1 MTNSPG
7 SLLRG
12 WLSPVVHLSNNWIS
26 QTGVVIVTTASVL
39 WLLLLPATLR
49 GDVSNPYFGIV
60 LYLVLPMVF
69 FGGLAIIP
77 LGIWLRRRRE
87 RRTGRT
93 PTSFPPLNLRNPELR
108 RLALFV
114 VLTSFVNV
122 VIAGQL
128 TYSAVNYMDSVSF
141 CGQTCHTVM
150 QPEFTAYQNSPHS
163 RVECVQCHI
172 GPGAG
177 WFVRSKLSGVRQV
190 FAVTF
195 HTYERPIPTPVHDLR
210 PARET
215 CEACHWPQVYGG
227 DRLKIIPKY
236 ADDEGNAASKTV
248 LLLHIG
254 GGNGTQGI
262 HGAHVGPGIRIRY
275 APADE
280 KRQTIPW
287 VEYRDAQGK
296 TTAFTASDAKGAMPG
311 SLGIREM
318 DCVDCHNRP
327 THVYEMPEPAVDR
340 AMAAGAISSTLP
352 FVKKTSVALL
362 KAAYG
367 SRSEAEARIPA
378 AFESFYKEKYAAI
391 YASKGNEVERSARGV
406 LAIYKRNIFPE
417 MKVSWG
423 GYPNNLGHN
432 DFPGC
437 FRCHDDQHVAAGGRK
452 ITQDCGACHNLL
464 AMEEAA
470 PKILSDLGLEKANQ

>member
-1 MTNSPG
+1 MTNLFGSP
-7 SLLRG
+7 LRG

-26 QTGVVIVTTASVL
+26 QIGVVVVTTATVL
-39 WLLLLPATLR
+39 WVLLLPATLR
-49 GDVSNPYFGIV
+49 GNVSNPYFGIV
-60 LYLVLPMVF
+60 LYLVLPAVF
-69 FGGLAIIP
+69 IGGLLIIP

-87 RRTGRT
+87 RASGTT
-93 PTSFPPLNLRNPELR
+93 PASFPPLSFRNPELR

-163 RVECVQCHI
+163 RVECVECHI

-195 HTYERPIPTPVHDLR
+195 HTYDRPIPTPVHDLR

-227 DRLKIIPKY
+227 DRLKIISKY
-236 ADDEGNAASKTV
+236 ADDETNTATKTV
-248 LLLHIG
+248 LMMHIG
-254 GGNGTQGI
+254 GGNGTHGI
-262 HGAHVGPGIRIRY
+262 HGAHVGPGIRVRY

-296 TTAFTASDAKGAMPG
+296 VTVYTASDAKGAMPG
-311 SLGIREM
+311 NLEMREM

-327 THVYEMPEPAVDR
+327 THIYELPEPAVDR
-340 AMAAGAISSTLP
+340 ALAAGGISPSLP

-362 KAAYG
+362 KAAYN
-367 SRSEAEARIPA
+367 SRPEAEAGIPA
-378 AFESFYKEKYAAI
+378 GFEEFYKDKYPAI
-391 YASKGNEVERSARGV
+391 YASKADEVKHSERGA
-406 LAIYKRNIFPE
+406 LAIYERNVFPE
-417 MKVSWG
+417 MRVVWG
-423 GYPNNLGHN
+423 SYPNNLGHT

-437 FRCHDDQHVAAGGRK
+437 FRCHDDQHAAPGGAK

-464 AMEEAA
+464 AVEEAA
-470 PKILSDLGLEKANQ
+470 PKILSELGLEK

>member
-1 MTNSPG
+1 MNNSSGLP
-7 SLLRG
+7 LRG

-26 QTGVVIVTTASVL
+26 LIGVVVVTTATVL
-39 WLLLLPATLR
+39 WVLLLPATLR
-49 GDVSNPYFGIV
+49 GNVSNPYFGIV
-60 LYLVLPMVF
+60 LYLVLPAVF
-69 FGGLAIIP
+69 IGGLLIIP
-77 LGIWLRRRRE
+77 VGIWLRWRRE
-87 RRTGRT
+87 RVTGRT
-93 PTSFPPLNLRNPELR
+93 PTSLPPLNFRNPELR

-150 QPEFTAYQNSPHS
+150 QPEFTAYQNSPHG
-163 RVECVQCHI
+163 RVECVECHI
-172 GPGAG
+172 GPGAS

-195 HTYERPIPTPVHDLR
+195 HTYDRPIPTPVTNLR

-227 DRLKIIPKY
+227 DRLRIISKY
-236 ADDEGNAASKTV
+236 GDDETNTATKTV
-248 LLLHIG
+248 LMMHIG

-262 HGAHVGPGIRIRY
+262 HGMHVGPGIRIRY
-275 APADE
+275 AAADE

-296 TTAFTASDAKGAMPG
+296 TTVYTASDAKGPMPG
-311 SLGIREM
+311 NLEIREM

-327 THVYEMPEPAVDR
+327 THTYEMPEPAMNRV
-340 AMAAGAISSTLP
+340 MAEGGIWPALP
-352 FVKKTSVALL
+352 FAKKTGLALL
-362 KAAYG
+362 QAAYP
-367 SRSEAEARIPA
+367 SRAEAEARIPA
-378 AFESFYKEKYAAI
+378 GFEEFYKQKYPAI
-391 YASKGNEVERSARGV
+391 YASKADEVKRSARGV
-406 LAIYKRNIFPE
+406 LSIYKRNIFPE
-417 MKVSWG
+417 MRVTWG
-423 GYPNNLGHN
+423 SYPNNLGHN

-437 FRCHDDQHVAAGGRK
+437 FRCHDDQHAAAGGAK

-470 PKILSDLGLEKANQ
+470 PKILSELGLEK

>member
-1 MTNSPG
+1 MITPSGSPV
-7 SLLRG
+7 RG
-12 WLSPVVHLSNNWIS
+12 WLRPVVHLSNNWIS
-26 QTGVVIVTTASVL
+26 QIGVVVVTTASVL
-39 WLLLLPATLR
+39 WILLLPTTLR
-49 GDVSNPYFGIV
+49 GGVTNPYFGIV
-60 LYLVLPMVF
+60 LFLALPAVF
-69 FGGLAIIP
+69 IGGLVIIP

-87 RRTGRT
+87 RVTGRT
-93 PTSFPPLNLRNPELR
+93 PTSFPPLNFRNRDLQ
-108 RLALFV
+108 RLMTFV
-114 VLTSFVNV
+114 ILTSFVNV

-172 GPGAG
+172 GPGAS

-195 HTYERPIPTPVHDLR
+195 RTYDRPIPTPVENLR

-236 ADDEGNAASKTV
+236 ADDEGNTATKTV
-248 LLLHIG
+248 LMMHIG
-254 GGNGTQGI
+254 GGNGRQGI
-262 HGAHVGPGIRIRY
+262 HGAHVGPGVRIRY
-275 APADE
+275 AEGDE
-280 KRQTIPW
+280 KRQVIPW
-287 VEYRDAQGK
+287 VEYRDASGK
-296 TTAFTASDAKGAMPG
+296 ATAYTASDAKGAMPG
-311 SLGIREM
+311 KLPIREM
-318 DCVDCHNRP
+318 DCMDCHNRP
-327 THVYEMPEPAVDR
+327 THVYELPEAAVDTR
-340 AMAAGAISSTLP
+340 MAAGDISRALP

-362 KAAYG
+362 KAAYS
-367 SRSEAEARIPA
+367 SRADAEARIPEAFA
-378 AFESFYKEKYAAI
+378 AFYREKYPAIFASKQAEVAHAAQAVAAI
-391 YASKGNEVERSARGV
+391 YD
-406 LAIYKRNIFPE
+406 RNIFPA
-417 MKVSWG
+417 MRVTWG
-423 GYPNNLGHN
+423 TYPNNIGHN

-470 PKILSDLGLEKANQ
+470 PKILGDLGLGN

>member
-1 MTNSPG
+1 MNNSSG
-7 SLLRG
+7 SPLRG

-26 QTGVVIVTTASVL
+26 LIGVVVVTTATVL
-39 WLLLLPATLR
+39 WVLLLPATLR
-49 GDVSNPYFGIV
+49 GNVSNPYFGIV
-60 LYLVLPMVF
+60 LYLVLPVVF
-69 FGGLAIIP
+69 IGGLLIIP
-77 LGIWLRRRRE
+77 VGIWLRRRRD
-87 RRTGRT
+87 RVTGRT
-93 PTSFPPLNLRNPELR
+93 PTSFPPLNFRNPELR

-172 GPGAG
+172 GPGAS

-195 HTYERPIPTPVHDLR
+195 HTYDRPIPTPVTNLR

-227 DRLKIIPKY
+227 DRLRVISKY
-236 ADDEGNAASKTV
+236 ADDETNTATKTV
-248 LLLHIG
+248 LMMHIG

-275 APADE
+275 AASDE

-296 TTAFTASDAKGAMPG
+296 ATVYTASDAKSPMPG
-311 SLGIREM
+311 NLEIREM

-327 THVYEMPEPAVDR
+327 THTYELPEPAVDR
-340 AMAAGAISSTLP
+340 LMAAGGISPALP
-352 FVKKTSVALL
+352 FAKKTGLALL
-362 KAAYG
+362 KAAYN
-367 SRSEAEARIPA
+367 SRAEAKARIPE
-378 AFESFYKEKYAAI
+378 AFEEFYKEKYPAI
-391 YASKGNEVERSARGV
+391 FASKPDEVKYSARGV
-406 LAIYKRNIFPE
+406 LAIYERNIFPE
-417 MKVSWG
+417 MRVTWG
-423 GYPNNLGHN
+423 SYPNNLGHN

-437 FRCHDDQHVAAGGRK
+437 FRCHDDQHTAAGGAK
-452 ITQDCGACHNLL
+452 ITQDCGACHNML

-470 PKILSDLGLEKANQ
+470 PKILSELGLEK

>member
-1 MTNSPG
+1 MNNSSGLP
-7 SLLRG
+7 LRG

-26 QTGVVIVTTASVL
+26 LIGVVVVTTATVL
-39 WLLLLPATLR
+39 WVLLLPATLR
-49 GDVSNPYFGIV
+49 GNVSNPYFGIV
-60 LYLVLPMVF
+60 LYLVLPAVF
-69 FGGLAIIP
+69 IGGLLIIP
-77 LGIWLRRRRE
+77 VGIWLRWRRE
-87 RRTGRT
+87 RVTGRT
-93 PTSFPPLNLRNPELR
+93 PTSLPPLNFRNPELR

-150 QPEFTAYQNSPHS
+150 QPEFTAYQNSPHG
-163 RVECVQCHI
+163 RVECVECHI
-172 GPGAG
+172 GPGAS

-195 HTYERPIPTPVHDLR
+195 HTYDRPIPTPVTNLR

-227 DRLKIIPKY
+227 DRLRIISKY
-236 ADDEGNAASKTV
+236 GDDETNTATKTV
-248 LLLHIG
+248 LMMHIG

-262 HGAHVGPGIRIRY
+262 HGMHVGPGIRIRY
-275 APADE
+275 AADE

-296 TTAFTASDAKGAMPG
+296 ATVYTASDAKGPMPG
-311 SLGIREM
+311 NLEIREM

-327 THVYEMPEPAVDR
+327 THTYELPEPAMNRV
-340 AMAAGAISSTLP
+340 MAEGGISPALP
-352 FVKKTSVALL
+352 FAKKTGLALL
-362 KAAYG
+362 QAAYH
-367 SRSEAEARIPA
+367 SRAEAEARIPA
-378 AFESFYKEKYAAI
+378 GFEEFYKQKYPAI
-391 YASKGNEVERSARGV
+391 YASKADEVKRSARGV
-406 LAIYKRNIFPE
+406 LSIYKRNIFPE
-417 MKVSWG
+417 MRVSWG
-423 GYPNNLGHN
+423 SYPNNLGHN

-437 FRCHDDQHVAAGGRK
+437 FRCHDDQHAAAGGAK

-470 PKILSDLGLEKANQ
+470 PKILSELGLEK

>member
-1 MTNSPG
+1 
-7 SLLRG
+7 
-12 WLSPVVHLSNNWIS
+12 
-26 QTGVVIVTTASVL
+26 
-39 WLLLLPATLR
+39 
-49 GDVSNPYFGIV
+49 
-60 LYLVLPMVF
+60 
-69 FGGLAIIP
+69 
-77 LGIWLRRRRE
+77 
-87 RRTGRT
+87 
-93 PTSFPPLNLRNPELR
+93 
-108 RLALFV
+108 
-114 VLTSFVNV
+114 
-122 VIAGQL
+122 
-128 TYSAVNYMDSVSF
+128 
-141 CGQTCHTVM
+141 M

-195 HTYERPIPTPVHDLR
+195 HTYDRPIPTPVHNLR

-227 DRLKIIPKY
+227 DRLKIISKY
-236 ADDEGNAASKTV
+236 GDDEGNTASKTV

-296 TTAFTASDAKGAMPG
+296 TTQFTAGDAKGAMPG
-311 SLGIREM
+311 NLEIREM

-327 THVYEMPEPAVDR
+327 SHTYELPEPAVDR
-340 AMAAGAISSTLP
+340 AMAAGAISPSLP
-352 FVKKTSVALL
+352 LAKKTSVALL
-362 KAAYG
+362 KVAY
-367 SRSEAEARIPA
+367 STRADAEARIPA
-378 AFESFYKEKYAAI
+378 AFEKFYKEKYAAI
-391 YASKGNEVERSARGV
+391 YASRRSEVENSARGV
-406 LAIYKRNIFPE
+406 LAIFKRNIFPE

-423 GYPNNLGHN
+423 AYPNNLGHN

-437 FRCHDDQHVAAGGRK
+437 FRCHDDQHAAAGGRK
-452 ITQDCGACHNLL
+452 ITQDCNTCHNLL

-470 PKILSDLGLEKANQ
+470 PKILSDLGLEK